1 MCDDNN
7 NSKEAVVVTINSQ
20 MSHPYIGS
28 QAFQN
33 VRIGLALT
41 PVIYTAIKVL
51 HHCALTK
58 CFRQATHKEVVQLI
72 SGRDSV
78 RLKVRSAGVI
88 PVKQKRTEP
97 VSWQMVSELDGV
109 RFGRGE
115 LEVQVGSSGKMG
127 ARKDEL
133 HTTLSHGD
141 HGDEG
146 ECPERRLYITMQGQ
160 HGLGCSICKVGPR
173 QK

>member
-1 MCDDNN
+1 M
-7 NSKEAVVVTINSQ
+7 
-20 MSHPYIGS
+20 
-28 QAFQN
+28 
-33 VRIGLALT
+33 
-41 PVIYTAIKVL
+41 
-51 HHCALTK
+51 
-58 CFRQATHKEVVQLI
+58 FRQATHKEVVQLI

-115 LEVQVGSSGKMG
+115 LEVGKMMTRS
-127 ARKDEL
+127 AEKDDL
-133 HTTLSHGD
+133 HTTLS

-173 QK
+173 RK